1 MNLLSEVLKPD
12 IALVSLALAG
22 AGNSTSRYINLK
34 EFRRALIVVGIHSA
48 VGIKATEDVTIKCL
62 EAKDGGGTD
71 PQDLIKDMKVEG
83 LVKSSIVVTDLT
95 AGTGIDEGD
104 TITINDVTF
113 TCAATTEED
122 DLKFAD
128 GDGLVSCIEAH
139 LPNLAAS
146 NSAGV
151 VTISA
156 AETGFATITLTETA
170 DGGSSWTPGGYT
182 THAMA
187 YVEVSASQITPGF
200 SHIAVNVANGAAAD
214 INAVA
219 FVVRGDPY
227 SAPVYQAVAAYGLV

>member
-12 IALVSLALAG
+12 IALVSLALGSA
-22 AGNSTSRYINLK
+22 ANSTSRYINLK
-34 EFRRALIVVGIHSA
+34 EFRRALIVIGIHSA
-48 VGIKATEDVTIKCL
+48 VGIKATETVTIKCV

-71 PQDLIKDMKVEG
+71 PQDLIKDVKVEG

-104 TITINDVTF
+104 TITINDVMF
-113 TCAATTEED
+113 TCAAATEVKKLE
-122 DLKFAD
+122 FAD
-128 GDGLVSCIEAH
+128 GAGLVSCIEAH

-146 NSAGV
+146 NSAEV

-187 YVEVSASQITPGF
+187 YVEVFASQITPGF
-200 SHIAVNVANGAAAD
+200 SHIAVNVTNGAAANID
-214 INAVA
+214 AVA

-227 SAPVYQAVAAYGLV
+227 FSPVYQAVAACGLV